1 MVMQHLTLPAVLE
14 APYKHMAIHACAKH
28 RTDFTNLEQ
37 CNVHHHITVLLQ
49 DMGAVA
55 VIC

>member
-14 APYKHMAIHACAKH
+14 APYKHMAIHARAKH
-28 RTDFTNLEQ
+28 RTDVTNLEQ
-37 CNVHHHITVLLQ
+37 RNVHHHITMLLQ
-49 DMGAVA
+49 DMGAFT